1 MKKARVIIVG
11 AGINGLATA
20 WALLRRGYQVEVFDK
35 GAIPNPVASS
45 YDEHRMTRHCYG
57 AMHDYAEKMTETFRL
72 WDALFADISARHFE
86 PLPFVALERETTG
99 WIEASA
105 ASMNRL
111 GVAWRDIPL
120 DEIARTFPM
129 IRTDGLT
136 RAAEFQGAGV
146 LFPIRILTD
155 LVVYLAASGVIF
167 HQGTEV
173 TSVDPETAH
182 AVAGGKTCS
191 ADHVVIAAGA
201 WVARLLPELAE
212 LVVPSRQATM
222 FMAPPPAFAA
232 LWRTAPL
239 FLDFGLRSGSYAMP
253 PRPGTRLKIGDHVFT
268 RRGDP
273 DASRVASDADLARL
287 IAAARITFTDFDA
300 YVPLEP
306 KACYYTVADDERFI
320 IRPLGARGTVLSAC
334 SGHGFKLAPLSGE
347 EVAQLVDKAA

>member
-35 GAIPNPVASS
+35 GGIPNPVASS

-57 AMHDYAEKMTETFRL
+57 TLHGYAEKMPETFRL
-72 WDALFADISARHFE
+72 WDALFADVGARHFE
-86 PLPFVALERETTG
+86 PLPFVALERETAG

-105 ASMNRL
+105 ASMDRL

-120 DEIARTFPM
+120 DEVAQTFPM

-136 RAAEFQGAGV
+136 RAAEYQGTGM
-146 LFPIRILTD
+146 LFPVRILTD
-155 LVVYLAASGVIF
+155 LVVYLAANGVIF

-173 TSVDPETAH
+173 TAVDPETGH
-182 AVAGGKTCS
+182 VVAGEKTYS

-201 WVARLLPELAE
+201 WVTRLLPELAE

-239 FLDFGLRSGSYAMP
+239 FLDFGIDSGSYAMP

-268 RRGDP
+268 RHGDP
-273 DASRVASDADLARL
+273 DASRVASDADLERL
-287 IAAARITFTDFDA
+287 ITAARVTFTDFDA
-300 YVPLEP
+300 YIPLER
-306 KACYYTVADDERFI
+306 KACYYTVTDDEHFI
-320 IRPLGARGTVLSAC
+320 IRPLGARGTVVSAC
-334 SGHGFKLAPLSGE
+334 SGHGFKLAPFSAE
-347 EVAQLVDKAA
+347 KVAQLVENAG